1 MPPPPPTPRRSL
13 FRLLQRRGCARL
25 VPRLFMLSCFSV
37 NLKAQCSQGASQLG
51 RAVPARRP
59 RARSA
64 RAGAARPTVF
74 TIALR
79 LPRISPFVSCCMA
92 KDEAQWAKQM
102 EQLRDEIRRHDR
114 LYYEEAAPIITD
126 REYDRLYKELVNLE
140 TQFPDLVTPDSPTQ
154 RVGGKPLKA
163 FEQVA
168 HVIPMLSLDNT
179 YSEEEVKNF
188 YARIRRLLPNE
199 KVPVVI
205 EPKVDGV
212 AVSLI
217 YENGRLRQAAT
228 RGDGTVGDNIT
239 QNIRTIRSMPEQLRG
254 AAPKLLEVRGE
265 VYMDKHGFEEL
276 NDERRK
282 AGLPLFANP
291 RNAAAGSLKQ
301 LDPAIVAKR
310 PLGVVLYGTGATEGV
325 DVDVHSE
332 IFPLLK
338 KLGLPATERWWV
350 AKSVEE
356 ILEAIHELD
365 GIRHKFAYQTDGAV
379 VKVNSFAQR
388 ERLGFTAKSP
398 RWAIAYKYEAERV
411 ETRLNDI
418 VIQVGRTGILTP
430 VAMLEPVFVSGS
442 TVGRATLHNE
452 DEIKRKDIR
461 IGDTV
466 VIEKAGEVIPAVVEV
481 VKSKRP
487 RDAKAFDFARHIHGK
502 CPVCGS
508 PIRRDPQFVAWRCE
522 NLQCPAQTT
531 RRVEFFAA
539 RSALDIESVGG
550 IVADKLVERGLVRD
564 PLDLFELKTEQL
576 AKLNLGTDE
585 EPRVFGEKNATK
597 AIRAIERARTLPL
610 SRWLFALAIPD
621 VGRTTASQLA
631 RFHETI
637 EDVANSALLGDVLDY
652 HKKREEKEDAKE
664 IADRLLQAG
673 FAKPSKS
680 KAEKGR
686 GITTEVGPVVAQ
698 SVLDFFASAAGKKIL
713 HRIKELSIHPK
724 SEKVSAKKAAALPLT
739 GKTFVLTGTLP
750 SMAREEAT
758 ERIEALGGHVTGSVS
773 KKTDYVLAGAEPG
786 SKFDKA
792 KELGVR
798 IIDEPEFRK
807 ILDRG

>member
-1 MPPPPPTPRRSL
+1 
-13 FRLLQRRGCARL
+13 
-25 VPRLFMLSCFSV
+25 
-37 NLKAQCSQGASQLG
+37 
-51 RAVPARRP
+51 
-59 RARSA
+59 
-64 RAGAARPTVF
+64 
-74 TIALR
+74 
-79 LPRISPFVSCCMA
+79 MA
-92 KDEAQWAKQM
+92 KDEAHAASRM
-102 EQLRDEIRRHDR
+102 EQLREEIRRHDR
-114 LYYEEAAPIITD
+114 LYYEEAAPVISD
-126 REYDRLYKELVNLE
+126 REYDRLYKELADLE

-163 FEQVA
+163 FEQVP
-168 HVIPMLSLDNT
+168 HLIPMLSLDNT

-188 YARIRRLLPNE
+188 YARIQRLLPNE
-199 KVPVVI
+199 KIPVVI

-228 RGDGTVGDNIT
+228 RGDGTVGDDIT
-239 QNIRTIRSMPEQLRG
+239 QNIRTIRSVPERLRG
-254 AAPKLLEVRGE
+254 AAPKLLEARGE
-265 VYMDKHGFEEL
+265 VYMDKTGFEKL

-310 PLGVVLYGTGATEGV
+310 PLGVVLYGTGQSEGV

-332 IFPLLK
+332 IFPMLK
-338 KLGLPATERWWV
+338 KLGLPATERWWI

-356 ILEAIHELD
+356 ILDAIHELD
-365 GIRHKFAYQTDGAV
+365 VIRHKFAYQTDGAV

-430 VAMLEPVFVSGS
+430 VAMLEPVLVSGS

-487 RDAKAFDFARHIHGK
+487 RGTEPFDFAKHIHGK
-502 CPVCGS
+502 CPVCGG
-508 PIRRDPQFVAWRCE
+508 PIHRDPQFVAWRCE

-531 RRVEFFAA
+531 RRIEFFAA
-539 RSALDIESVGG
+539 RTALDIESIGG
-550 IVADKLVERGLVRD
+550 IVADKVVERGLVRE

-576 AKLNLGTDE
+576 ARLNLGTDE

-621 VGRTTASQLA
+621 VGRTTAMQLA
-631 RFHETI
+631 HFHETI
-637 EDVANSALLGDVLDY
+637 EDVANSRLLQDVLQY
-652 HKKREEKEDAKE
+652 HKKRSEKEDAKD
-664 IADRLLQAG
+664 IADQLIQAG

-680 KAEKGR
+680 KGEKGR
-686 GITTEVGPVVAQ
+686 GITTEVGPAVAQ
-698 SVLDFFASAAGKKIL
+698 SVLDFFASSAGKKTL
-713 HRIKELSIHPK
+713 RRIKELGIHPK
-724 SEKVSAKKAAALPLT
+724 TEKVSATKAAELPLA

-750 SMAREEAT
+750 SMTREEAT
-758 ERIEALGGHVTGSVS
+758 EKIEALGGHVTGSVS
-773 KKTDYVLAGAEPG
+773 KKTDYLLAGAEPG

-792 KELGVR
+792 KELGIR
-798 IIDEPEFRK
+798 IIDEPQFRK
-807 ILDRG
+807 ML

>member
-1 MPPPPPTPRRSL
+1 MRE
-13 FRLLQRRGCARL
+13 
-25 VPRLFMLSCFSV
+25 
-37 NLKAQCSQGASQLG
+37 KE
-51 RAVPARRP
+51 
-59 RARSA
+59 
-64 RAGAARPTVF
+64 AAER
-74 TIALR
+74 IA
-79 LPRISPFVSCCMA
+79 
-92 KDEAQWAKQM
+92 
-102 EQLRDEIRRHDR
+102 QLRDEIRKHDL
-114 LYYEEAAPIITD
+114 LYYEEAAPIISD
-126 REYDRLYKELVNLE
+126 REYDRLYKELVDLE
-140 TQFPDLVTPDSPTQ
+140 AQFPDLVSPDSPTQ

-163 FEQVA
+163 FEQVS
-168 HVIPMLSLDNT
+168 HLVPMLSLDNT

-199 KVPVVI
+199 NIPVVI

-217 YENGRLRQAAT
+217 YENGKLRQAAT
-228 RGDGTVGDNIT
+228 RGDGNVGDDIT
-239 QNIRTIRSMPEQLRG
+239 QNIRTIRSVPERLRR

-265 VYMDKHGFEEL
+265 VYMDRKGFEKL
-276 NDERRK
+276 NEQRGK
-282 AGLPLFANP
+282 QGLPLFANP

-310 PLGVVLYGTGATEGV
+310 PLGVVFYGTGATEGV
-325 DVDVHSE
+325 EVGVHSE

-338 KLGLPATERWWV
+338 KLGLPATERWWL
-350 AKSVEE
+350 AESVEE
-356 ILEAIHELD
+356 ILDAIHELD

-430 VAMLEPVFVSGS
+430 VAMLEPVLVSGS

-487 RDAKAFDFARHIHGK
+487 RSAKLFDFSEHIHSK
-502 CPVCGS
+502 CPVCGG

-550 IVADKLVERGLVRD
+550 IVADKLIERGPVRE

-585 EPRVFGEKNATK
+585 APRMFGEKNATK
-597 AIRAIERARTLPL
+597 AIHAIERARTLPL

-621 VGRTTASQLA
+621 VGKTTATQLA
-631 RFHETI
+631 RFHDTI
-637 EDVANSALLGDVLDY
+637 DKVANSQLLRDVLHYDE
-652 HKKREEKEDAKE
+652 KREQKSRDGGIKE
-664 IADRLLQAG
+664 IADRLIHAG
-673 FAKPSKS
+673 FAKRSKS
-680 KAEKGR
+680 KAEKKHA
-686 GITTEVGPVVAQ
+686 IVTEVGPVVAK
-698 SVLDFFASAAGKKIL
+698 SVLDFFGSTAGKKIL
-713 HRIKELSIHPK
+713 QRLSQLEIMPK
-724 SEKVSAKKAAALPLT
+724 GENLSAKKAAELPLA
-739 GKTFVLTGTLP
+739 GKTFVLTGTLL
-750 SMAREEAT
+750 SLTREEAT
-758 ERIEALGGHVTGSVS
+758 EKIEVLGGRVTGSVS
-773 KKTDYVLAGAEPG
+773 GKTDYVLAGAEPG
-786 SKFDKA
+786 SKLEKA

-798 IIDEPEFRK
+798 ILDEAAFRK
-807 ILDRG
+807 LL

>member
-1 MPPPPPTPRRSL
+1 
-13 FRLLQRRGCARL
+13 
-25 VPRLFMLSCFSV
+25 
-37 NLKAQCSQGASQLG
+37 
-51 RAVPARRP
+51 
-59 RARSA
+59 
-64 RAGAARPTVF
+64 
-74 TIALR
+74 
-79 LPRISPFVSCCMA
+79 MA
-92 KDEAQWAKQM
+92 KSETRAAKRI
-102 EQLRDEIRRHDR
+102 EQLRNEIRKHDR
-114 LYYEEAAPIITD
+114 LYYEEAAPSISD
-126 REYDRLYKELVNLE
+126 REYDRLYKELVDLE

-163 FEQVA
+163 FEQVS
-168 HVIPMLSLDNT
+168 HLIPMLSLDNT

-188 YARIRRLLPNE
+188 YARIQRLLPNE
-199 KVPVVI
+199 KIPVVI

-212 AVSLI
+212 AVSLV

-228 RGDGTVGDNIT
+228 RGDGTVGDDIT
-239 QNIRTIRSMPEQLRG
+239 QNIRTIRSVPERLRG
-254 AAPKLLEVRGE
+254 ATPRLLEARGE

-310 PLGVVLYGTGATEGV
+310 PLGVVLYGTGATRGV

-338 KLGLPATERWWV
+338 RLGLPATERWWV

-356 ILEAIHELD
+356 ILDAIHELD
-365 GIRHKFAYQTDGAV
+365 GIRHEFAYQTDGAV
-379 VKVNSFAQR
+379 VKVDSFGQR

-411 ETRLNDI
+411 ETRLKNI

-430 VAMLEPVFVSGS
+430 VAVLEPVLVSGS

-487 RDAKAFDFARHIHGK
+487 RDAKPFDFAKHIHHK
-502 CPVCGS
+502 CPVCGGA
-508 PIRRDPQFVAWRCE
+508 IRRDPQFVAWRCE

-550 IVADKLVERGLVRD
+550 IVADKLVERGLVRE
-564 PLDLFELKTEQL
+564 PLDLFELKLEQL
-576 AKLNLGTDE
+576 AKLNLGTAE

-597 AIRAIERARTLPL
+597 AIGGIERARTLPL

-621 VGRTTASQLA
+621 VGRTTATQLA

-637 EDVANSALLGDVLDY
+637 EDVATSQLLRDVLQY
-652 HKKREEKEDAKE
+652 HEKREEKEDARE
-664 IADRLLQAG
+664 IADRLVQAG
-673 FAKPSKS
+673 FAKSSKT
-680 KAEKGR
+680 KADKGR
-686 GITTEVGPVVAQ
+686 GVTTEVGPVVAK

-713 HRIKELSIHPK
+713 QRLRQLRIQPK
-724 SEKVSAKKAAALPLT
+724 REKVSAEKAAELPLA

-750 SMAREEAT
+750 SMTREEAT
-758 ERIEALGGHVTGSVS
+758 DRIEALGGHVSGSVS

-786 SKFDKA
+786 SKLDKA
-792 KELGVR
+792 KDLGVR
-798 IIDEPEFRK
+798 VMDESEFQKMLAR
-807 ILDRG
+807 